1 MVKTKNVLGYL
12 VLSNTSS
19 LISFFIFY
27 SDQDVFD
34 ANFNFFNI
42 SKIQIYFF
50 YNLTIL
56 LIFLL
61 IDYIFRFES
70 VLSFFFSVL
79 FFQCC
84 SYCSTDVVD
93 KIC

>member
-1 MVKTKNVLGYL
+1 MVKKKNVLGYL

-56 LIFLL
+56 ITFLL

-70 VLSFFFSVL
+70 VLSFFQYLIFSVL
-79 FFQCC
+79 
-84 SYCSTDVVD
+84 
-93 KIC
+93 

>member
-56 LIFLL
+56 ITFLL

-70 VLSFFFSVL
+70 VLSFFSV
-79 FFQCC
+79 
-84 SYCSTDVVD
+84 SYF
-93 KIC
+93 